1 MEKDTDFLAYFT
13 DSEMRRSGRMTK
25 AQKRRRKQLEKIHGR
40 PDPEAVYKD
49 MKHLLEVVTG
59 GQPRVTILSD
69 EHETYPRILMELPCE
84 STHLVT
90 SSKERRDA
98 GNPLFPINLVDMLI
112 RHSSANHKRETI
124 SWSKRRQASAERL
137 AVFLVWRN
145 YMKGRRE
152 KERGSPSPAQ
162 ERGMIEHR
170 ISVRELLERRLF
182 VSLIE
187 LPGRW
192 VDYYWRKI
200 STRVLPRQRR
210 HELSYAM

>member
-1 MEKDTDFLAYFT
+1 K
-13 DSEMRRSGRMTK
+13 
-25 AQKRRRKQLEKIHGR
+25 LEKIHGR
-40 PDPEAVYKD
+40 PDPKAVYKD

-59 GQPRVTILSD
+59 GQPQVTILSD
-69 EHETYPRILMELPCE
+69 EHETYPRILKVLPCE

-98 GNPLFPINLVDMLI
+98 GNPLFPINLVDTLI

-124 SWSKRRQASAERL
+124 AWSKRRQSSAERL

-152 KERGSPSPAQ
+152 KERGSQTPAQ
-162 ERGMIEHR
+162 VRGMLEQR
-170 ISVRELLERRLF
+170 VSVRELLERRLF
-182 VSLIE
+182 VSRIG

-200 STRVLPRQRR
+200 STRVLTRQRQ
-210 HELSYAM
+210 HKLIYAM